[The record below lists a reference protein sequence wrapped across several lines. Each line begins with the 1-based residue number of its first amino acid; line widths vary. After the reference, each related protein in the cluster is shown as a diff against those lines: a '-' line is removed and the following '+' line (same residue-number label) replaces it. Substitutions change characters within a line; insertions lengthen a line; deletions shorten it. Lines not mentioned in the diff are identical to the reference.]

1 MVVFVYNV
9 CTDFPAELAS
19 VVASCAQSAGSVP
32 ILVALTHID
41 QVRREVIG
49 TWAMHFCVPAASSHG
64 CHIRTGTGLT
74 PCHIRTGTG
83 LTPCHIRTG
92 TGQGGN
98 DRYDRVVFA
107 CPASAAAN
115 VLESKSRL
123 EATLLRAIR

>member
-1 MVVFVYNV
+1 ML
-9 CTDFPAELAS
+9 PH
-19 VVASCAQSAGSVP
+19 P
-32 ILVALTHID
+32 H
-41 QVRREVIG
+41 R
-49 TWAMHFCVPAASSHG
+49 
-64 CHIRTGTGLT
+64 
-74 PCHIRTGTG
+74 GTG

>member
-1 MVVFVYNV
+1 MQTARVTRIGEQSSSQTLRPHVHTRARA
-9 CTDFPAELAS
+9 CTRTRRRS
-19 VVASCAQSAGSVP
+19 SRTVSCAAYAYPSP
-32 ILVALTHID
+32 
-41 QVRREVIG
+41 
-49 TWAMHFCVPAASSHG
+49 
-64 CHIRTGTGLT
+64 T
-74 PCHIRTGTG
+74 PSNIRTGTG

-115 VLESKSRL
+115 VLEGKSRL